1 MKTFSAKKVATLGV
15 LTALS
20 LIAFMLESLLPPLF
34 IPGAKIGVA
43 NVFTLVCIC
52 LLSPMDGIILVVAR
66 TVLSGVIVGSLS
78 SMIYSLVA
86 GLSAAVIMAVLY
98 RFFKNSLSIVAVSV
112 VGAAA
117 HNAAQCIV
125 FFLTTKSSAVFY
137 YMPYLLA
144 FGIFSGAAVGALA
157 TLAVRYGKSVLKSA
171 QEKR

>member
-98 RFFKNSLSIVAVSV
+98 RFFKNSLSIVAISV

-125 FFLTTKSSAVFY
+125 FFLTTKSSAVFC
-137 YMPYLLA
+137 YMPYLLM
-144 FGIFSGAAVGALA
+144 FGIFSGVAVGVLA